1 MLMFT
6 VTFVICNVNTQTH
19 TFMHMVFQH
28 KSPVTL
34 FNAVNVELKLT
45 EANANATISLKWN
58 VSWFPLM
65 SHGN

>member
-19 TFMHMVFQH
+19 TFMQMVFQH

-34 FNAVNVELKLT
+34 FNGVNVELKLMQMQQFHLN
-45 EANANATISLKWN
+45 E
-58 VSWFPLM
+58 M
-65 SHGN
+65 SADSR